1 MPFFVLVSMA
11 TRIKPRGR
19 SGALARLLLAGM
31 APPPCAS
38 RPPSWDETQPPP
50 IHPLTRSKER
60 GATNGWARPISVD
73 GPISHPLTHPAH
85 INFFFFTHPDGWAW
99 GSTGGGWAR
108 ANERKKDRVRVS
120 VRLLQKKK
128 KSAGS
133 TPNYHSPPDQNRQ
146 PKKKKEGLWRQ
157 KFFVRPR
164 RRQKRGGVKSTSLQ
178 TFFFLASP
186 SRGGDETRTRQ
197 KGWRM
202 AHEKESSSA
211 LADR

>member
-50 IHPLTRSKER
+50 VHPLTRSKER
-60 GATNGWARPISVD
+60 GAINGWARPISVD

-99 GSTGGGWAR
+99 GSTEGGWAR
-108 ANERKKDRVRVS
+108 ANKKKRPGRVLGAVAT
-120 VRLLQKKK
+120 KKEKK
-128 KSAGS
+128 KSAGG
-133 TPNYHSPPDQNRQ
+133 TPNYHSPPDQNRR
-146 PKKKKEGLWRQ
+146 PKKKRGAVATKS
-157 KFFVRPR
+157 FSFVRADG
-164 RRQKRGGVKSTSLQ
+164 KKGGGVKVLS
-178 TFFFLASP
+178 
-186 SRGGDETRTRQ
+186 
-197 KGWRM
+197 
-202 AHEKESSSA
+202 
-211 LADR
+211 